1 MNSSIKQV
9 VRDGGMATQIESF
22 VYSRHTSS
30 IVSHIL
36 KKLPSLIILAFEG
49 ILEPIRSL
57 NRENKS
63 PHRAFLEMLSK
74 TNDCLS
80 YLMVICITSGNTS
93 QNISSAVRNDSKKGL
108 ILEFGNGQR

>member
-1 MNSSIKQV
+1 
-9 VRDGGMATQIESF
+9 MATQIESCECLAL
-22 VYSRHTSS
+22 YSTRTSS

-36 KKLPSLIILAFEG
+36 KKRPLPIILALEG

-63 PHRAFLEMLSK
+63 LHRAFLEMLLK

-80 YLMVICITSGNTS
+80 YLMVICIKSWNTC
-93 QNISSAVRNDSKKGL
+93 QNISSVVRNVSKKGL
-108 ILEFGNGQR
+108 ILEFGNGRR